1 MEITAL
7 FERAYP
13 ELYWTVSKGRVSAGE
28 PLYGAVITTQG
39 MTDIGEGESDISAD
53 DALRIAIE
61 DAGLTI
67 PPPQTRAVGSTT
79 PEKQQ

>member
-1 MEITAL
+1 MERIML

-13 ELYWTVSKGRVSAGE
+13 DLFWTVSKGRLRDDE

-39 MTDIGEGESDISAD
+39 MNDIGEGESNISID
-53 DALRIAIE
+53 DACRIAIE

-67 PPPQTRAVGSTT
+67 PARLLQR
-79 PEKQQ
+79 